1 MKFLKYEKMT
11 TKKLKN
17 YTEIFVYI
25 CFAASILG
33 YFSKYNFL
41 FDICSQFRMQYL
53 LFGLILLVYCIIRKH
68 KNILSLL
75 IVCIVILNLI
85 SVLGNLK
92 FNDVT
97 KKQGFKIEIINLL
110 TKNKKYNAVRKEIN
124 DKSPDILVIQEL
136 DDKWSEELQAV
147 KENYPFIY
155 EISRQDNF
163 GIALYSKIHITEI
176 RKFFVGT
183 LDVPAISAFCDYEG
197 KVFEIICIHTT
208 PPTNQTYFKNT
219 QKIIDD
225 LANYVVENGHN
236 VIITGD
242 FNTAPY
248 SYNYKNFVKTSKM
261 KDLSNIFHPTWPTFW
276 LFPFR
281 ITLDHLFV
289 TKSFAVRDYAVG
301 NNIGSDHLPIW
312 AEISFKE

>member
-1 MKFLKYEKMT
+1 MNFKAIVE
-11 TKKLKN
+11 KLKKFDGSFLI
-17 YTEIFVYI
+17 YATLAVT
-25 CFAASILG
+25 ILG
-33 YFSKYNFL
+33 YFSKFNFL

-53 LFGLILLVYCIIRKH
+53 IFGLILLVYCIIRKH

-85 SVLGNLK
+85 SVLGSLK

-110 TKNKKYNAVRKEIN
+110 TKNNKYNAVRKEIN

-219 QKIIDD
+219 QKITQD
-225 LANYVVENGHN
+225 LADYIAENGHN
-236 VIITGD
+236 AIIAGD
-242 FNTAPY
+242 FNTSHY
-248 SYNYKNFVKTSKM
+248 SYNYKNFIKTSKM
-261 KDLSNIFHPTWPTFW
+261 QDLSSIFHPTWPTFW

-281 ITLDHLFV
+281 ITLDHIFV

>member
-1 MKFLKYEKMT
+1 MNFKAIVE
-11 TKKLKN
+11 KLKS
-17 YTEIFVYI
+17 YDFSFFVYAVLI
-25 CFAASILG
+25 VSILG
-33 YFSKYNFL
+33 YFSKFNFL
-41 FDICSQFRMQYL
+41 FDICSQFCLQYL
-53 LFGLILLVYCIIRKH
+53 IFALIVLVFYIIKKQKTIKSLLVIFIILL
-68 KNILSLL
+68 
-75 IVCIVILNLI
+75 NLFP
-85 SVLGNLK
+85 VLGSIK
-92 FNDVT
+92 INDST
-97 KKQGFKIEIINLL
+97 KKQGFTIEVINLL

-124 DKSPDILVIQEL
+124 DKSPDILVIQEI

-219 QKIIDD
+219 QKIIND

-261 KDLSNIFHPTWPTFW
+261 KDLSNIFHPTWSAFW
-276 LFPFR
+276 LSPFR
-281 ITLDHLFV
+281 ITLDHIFV

>member
-1 MKFLKYEKMT
+1 MNFKAIVE
-11 TKKLKN
+11 KLKKFDGSFLI
-17 YTEIFVYI
+17 YATLAVT
-25 CFAASILG
+25 ILG
-33 YFSKYNFL
+33 YFSKFNFL

-85 SVLGNLK
+85 SVLGSLK

-208 PPTNQTYFKNT
+208 PPTSQTYFKNT
-219 QKIIDD
+219 QKITQD
-225 LANYVVENGHN
+225 LADYIAENGHN
-236 VIITGD
+236 AIIAGD
-242 FNTAPY
+242 FNTSHY
-248 SYNYKNFVKTSKM
+248 SYNYKNFIKTSKM
-261 KDLSNIFHPTWPTFW
+261 QDLSSIFHPTWSAFW

>member
-1 MKFLKYEKMT
+1 MNFKAIVE
-11 TKKLKN
+11 KLKS
-17 YTEIFVYI
+17 YDFSFFVYAVLI
-25 CFAASILG
+25 VSILG
-33 YFSKYNFL
+33 YFSKFNFL
-41 FDICSQFRMQYL
+41 FDICSQFCLQYL
-53 LFGLILLVYCIIRKH
+53 IFALIVLVFYIIKKQKTIKSLLVIFIILL
-68 KNILSLL
+68 
-75 IVCIVILNLI
+75 NLFP
-85 SVLGNLK
+85 VLGSIK
-92 FNDVT
+92 INDST
-97 KKQGFKIEIINLL
+97 KKQGFTIEVINLL

-124 DKSPDILVIQEL
+124 DKSPDILVIQEI

-208 PPTNQTYFKNT
+208 PPICQKYFKNT

-261 KDLSNIFHPTWPTFW
+261 KDLSNIFHPTWSAFW
-276 LFPFR
+276 LSPFR
-281 ITLDHLFV
+281 ITLDHIFV

>member
-1 MKFLKYEKMT
+1 MNFKAIVE
-11 TKKLKN
+11 KLKS
-17 YTEIFVYI
+17 YDFSFFVYAVLI
-25 CFAASILG
+25 VSILG
-33 YFSKYNFL
+33 YFSKFNFL
-41 FDICSQFRMQYL
+41 FDICSQFCLQYL
-53 LFGLILLVYCIIRKH
+53 IFALIVLVFYIIKKQKTIKSLLVIFIILL
-68 KNILSLL
+68 
-75 IVCIVILNLI
+75 NLFP
-85 SVLGNLK
+85 VLGSIK
-92 FNDVT
+92 TNDST
-97 KKQGFKIEIINLL
+97 KKQGFTIEVINLL

-208 PPTNQTYFKNT
+208 PPICQKYFKNT

-261 KDLSNIFHPTWPTFW
+261 KDLSNIFHPTWSAFW
-276 LFPFR
+276 LSPFR
-281 ITLDHLFV
+281 ITLDHIFV

>member
-1 MKFLKYEKMT
+1 MNFKAIVE
-11 TKKLKN
+11 KLKS
-17 YTEIFVYI
+17 YDFSFFVYAVLI
-25 CFAASILG
+25 VSILG
-33 YFSKYNFL
+33 YFSKFNFL
-41 FDICSQFRMQYL
+41 FDICSQFCLQYL
-53 LFGLILLVYCIIRKH
+53 IFALIVLVFYIIKKQKTIKSLLVIFIILL
-68 KNILSLL
+68 
-75 IVCIVILNLI
+75 NLFP
-85 SVLGNLK
+85 VLGSIK
-92 FNDVT
+92 INDST
-97 KKQGFKIEIINLL
+97 KKQGFTIEVINLL

-208 PPTNQTYFKNT
+208 PPICQKYFKNT

-261 KDLSNIFHPTWPTFW
+261 KDLSNIFRPTWSAFW
-276 LFPFR
+276 LSPFR
-281 ITLDHLFV
+281 ITLDHIFV

>member
-1 MKFLKYEKMT
+1 MNFKAIVE
-11 TKKLKN
+11 KLKS
-17 YTEIFVYI
+17 YDFSFFVYAVLI
-25 CFAASILG
+25 VSILG
-33 YFSKYNFL
+33 YFSKFNFL
-41 FDICSQFRMQYL
+41 FDICSQFCLQYL
-53 LFGLILLVYCIIRKH
+53 IFALIVLVFYIIKKQKTIKSLLVFFIIF
-68 KNILSLL
+68 
-75 IVCIVILNLI
+75 LNLFP
-85 SVLGNLK
+85 VLGSIK
-92 FNDVT
+92 INDST
-97 KKQGFKIEIINLL
+97 KKQGFTIEVINLL

-208 PPTNQTYFKNT
+208 PPICQKYFKNT

-261 KDLSNIFHPTWPTFW
+261 KDLSNIFHPTWSAFW
-276 LFPFR
+276 LSPFR
-281 ITLDHLFV
+281 ITLDHIFV

>member
-1 MKFLKYEKMT
+1 MNFKAIVE
-11 TKKLKN
+11 KLKS
-17 YTEIFVYI
+17 YDFSFFVYAVLI
-25 CFAASILG
+25 VSILG
-33 YFSKYNFL
+33 YFSKFNFL
-41 FDICSQFRMQYL
+41 FDICSQFCLQYL
-53 LFGLILLVYCIIRKH
+53 IFALIVLVFYIIKKQKTIKSLLVIFIILL
-68 KNILSLL
+68 
-75 IVCIVILNLI
+75 NLFP
-85 SVLGNLK
+85 VLGSIK
-92 FNDVT
+92 INDST
-97 KKQGFKIEIINLL
+97 KKQGFTIEVINLL
-110 TKNKKYNAVRKEIN
+110 AKNKKYNAVRKEIN

-208 PPTNQTYFKNT
+208 PPICQKYFKNT

-261 KDLSNIFHPTWPTFW
+261 KDLSNIFHPTWSAFW
-276 LFPFR
+276 LSPFR
-281 ITLDHLFV
+281 ITLDHIFV

>member
-1 MKFLKYEKMT
+1 MNFKAIVE
-11 TKKLKN
+11 KLKS
-17 YTEIFVYI
+17 YDFSFFVYAVLI
-25 CFAASILG
+25 VSILG
-33 YFSKYNFL
+33 YFSKFNFL
-41 FDICSQFRMQYL
+41 FDICSQFCLQYL
-53 LFGLILLVYCIIRKH
+53 IFALIVLVFYIIKKQKTIKSLLVIFIILL
-68 KNILSLL
+68 
-75 IVCIVILNLI
+75 NLFP
-85 SVLGNLK
+85 VLGSIK
-92 FNDVT
+92 INDST
-97 KKQGFKIEIINLL
+97 KKQGFTIEVINLL

-261 KDLSNIFHPTWPTFW
+261 KDLSNIFRPTWSAFW
-276 LFPFR
+276 LSPFR
-281 ITLDHLFV
+281 ITLDHIFV

>member
-1 MKFLKYEKMT
+1 MLFFYII
-11 TKKLKN
+11 KKQKTIKSLLV
-17 YTEIFVYI
+17 IFI
-25 CFAASILG
+25 
-33 YFSKYNFL
+33 
-41 FDICSQFRMQYL
+41 
-53 LFGLILLVYCIIRKH
+53 ILL
-68 KNILSLL
+68 
-75 IVCIVILNLI
+75 NLFP
-85 SVLGNLK
+85 VLGSIK
-92 FNDVT
+92 INDST
-97 KKQGFKIEIINLL
+97 KKQGFTIEVINLL

-208 PPTNQTYFKNT
+208 PPICQKYFKNT

-261 KDLSNIFHPTWPTFW
+261 KDLSNIFHPTWSAFW
-276 LFPFR
+276 LSPFR
-281 ITLDHLFV
+281 ITLDHIFV

>member
-1 MKFLKYEKMT
+1 MNFKAIVE
-11 TKKLKN
+11 KLKS
-17 YTEIFVYI
+17 YDFSFFVYAVLI
-25 CFAASILG
+25 VSILG
-33 YFSKYNFL
+33 YFSKFNFL
-41 FDICSQFRMQYL
+41 FDICSQFCLQYL
-53 LFGLILLVYCIIRKH
+53 IFALIVLVFYIIKKQKTIKRLLVIFIILL
-68 KNILSLL
+68 
-75 IVCIVILNLI
+75 NLFP
-85 SVLGNLK
+85 VLGSIK
-92 FNDVT
+92 INDST
-97 KKQGFKIEIINLL
+97 KKQGFTIEVINLL

-208 PPTNQTYFKNT
+208 PPICQKYFKNT

-261 KDLSNIFHPTWPTFW
+261 KDLSNIFHPTWSAFW
-276 LFPFR
+276 LSPFR
-281 ITLDHLFV
+281 ITLDHIFV

>member
-1 MKFLKYEKMT
+1 MLVFYII
-11 TKKLKN
+11 KKQKTIKSLLV
-17 YTEIFVYI
+17 IFI
-25 CFAASILG
+25 
-33 YFSKYNFL
+33 
-41 FDICSQFRMQYL
+41 
-53 LFGLILLVYCIIRKH
+53 ILL
-68 KNILSLL
+68 
-75 IVCIVILNLI
+75 NLFP
-85 SVLGNLK
+85 VLGSIK
-92 FNDVT
+92 INDST
-97 KKQGFKIEIINLL
+97 KKQGFTIEVINLL

-219 QKIIDD
+219 QKIIND
-225 LANYVVENGHN
+225 LANYVAENGHN

-261 KDLSNIFHPTWPTFW
+261 KDLSNIFHPTWSAFW
-276 LFPFR
+276 LSPFR
-281 ITLDHLFV
+281 ITLDHIFV

>member
-1 MKFLKYEKMT
+1 MNFKAIVE
-11 TKKLKN
+11 KLKS
-17 YTEIFVYI
+17 YDFSFFVYAVLI
-25 CFAASILG
+25 VSILG
-33 YFSKYNFL
+33 YFSKFNFL
-41 FDICSQFRMQYL
+41 FDICSQFCLQYL
-53 LFGLILLVYCIIRKH
+53 IFALIVLVFYIIKKQKTIKSLLVIFIILL
-68 KNILSLL
+68 
-75 IVCIVILNLI
+75 NLFP
-85 SVLGNLK
+85 VLGSIK
-92 FNDVT
+92 INDST
-97 KKQGFKIEIINLL
+97 KKQGFTIEVINLL

-208 PPTNQTYFKNT
+208 PPICQKYFKNT
-219 QKIIDD
+219 QKVIDD

-261 KDLSNIFHPTWPTFW
+261 KDLSNIFHPTWSAFW
-276 LFPFR
+276 LSPFR
-281 ITLDHLFV
+281 ITLDHIFV

>member
-1 MKFLKYEKMT
+1 MNFKAIVE
-11 TKKLKN
+11 KLKKFDGSFLI
-17 YTEIFVYI
+17 YATLAVT
-25 CFAASILG
+25 ILG
-33 YFSKYNFL
+33 YCSKYNFL

-85 SVLGNLK
+85 SVLGSLK

-219 QKIIDD
+219 QKITQD
-225 LANYVVENGHN
+225 LADYIAENGHN
-236 VIITGD
+236 AIIAGD
-242 FNTAPY
+242 FNTSHY
-248 SYNYKNFVKTSKM
+248 SYNYKNFIKTSKM
-261 KDLSNIFHPTWPTFW
+261 QDLSSIFHPTWSAFW

>member
-1 MKFLKYEKMT
+1 MNFKAIVE
-11 TKKLKN
+11 KLKKFDGSFLI
-17 YTEIFVYI
+17 YATLAVT
-25 CFAASILG
+25 ILG
-33 YFSKYNFL
+33 YFSKFNFL

-85 SVLGNLK
+85 SVLGSLK

-219 QKIIDD
+219 QKITQD
-225 LANYVVENGHN
+225 LADYIAENGHN
-236 VIITGD
+236 AIIAGD
-242 FNTAPY
+242 FNTSHY
-248 SYNYKNFVKTSKM
+248 SYNYKNFIKTSKM
-261 KDLSNIFHPTWPTFW
+261 QDLSSIFHPTWPTFW

-281 ITLDHLFV
+281 ITLDHIFV

>member
-1 MKFLKYEKMT
+1 MNFKAIVE
-11 TKKLKN
+11 KLKS
-17 YTEIFVYI
+17 YDFSFFVYAVLI
-25 CFAASILG
+25 VSILG
-33 YFSKYNFL
+33 YFSKFNFL
-41 FDICSQFRMQYL
+41 FDICSQFCLQYL
-53 LFGLILLVYCIIRKH
+53 IFALIVLVFYIIKKQKTIKSLLVIFIIF
-68 KNILSLL
+68 
-75 IVCIVILNLI
+75 LNLFP
-85 SVLGNLK
+85 VLGSIK
-92 FNDVT
+92 INDST
-97 KKQGFKIEIINLL
+97 KKQGFTIEVINLL

-208 PPTNQTYFKNT
+208 PPICQKYFKNT

-261 KDLSNIFHPTWPTFW
+261 KDLSNIFHPTWSAFW
-276 LFPFR
+276 LSPFR
-281 ITLDHLFV
+281 ITLDHIFV

>member
-1 MKFLKYEKMT
+1 MNFKAIVE
-11 TKKLKN
+11 KLKKFDGSFLI
-17 YTEIFVYI
+17 YATLAVT
-25 CFAASILG
+25 ILG
-33 YFSKYNFL
+33 YFSKFNFL
-41 FDICSQFRMQYL
+41 FDICSQFCLQYL
-53 LFGLILLVYCIIRKH
+53 IFALIVLVFYIIKKQKTIKSLLVIFIILL
-68 KNILSLL
+68 
-75 IVCIVILNLI
+75 NLFP
-85 SVLGNLK
+85 VLGSIK
-92 FNDVT
+92 INDST
-97 KKQGFKIEIINLL
+97 KKQGFTIEVINLL

-261 KDLSNIFHPTWPTFW
+261 KDLSNIFHPTWSAFW
-276 LFPFR
+276 LSPFR
-281 ITLDHLFV
+281 ITLDHIFV

>member
-1 MKFLKYEKMT
+1 MNFKAIVE
-11 TKKLKN
+11 KLKS
-17 YTEIFVYI
+17 YDFSFFVYAVLI
-25 CFAASILG
+25 VSILG
-33 YFSKYNFL
+33 YFSKFNFL
-41 FDICSQFRMQYL
+41 FDICSQFCLQYL
-53 LFGLILLVYCIIRKH
+53 IFALIVLVFYIIKKQKTIKSLLVIFIILL
-68 KNILSLL
+68 
-75 IVCIVILNLI
+75 NLFP
-85 SVLGNLK
+85 VLGSIK
-92 FNDVT
+92 INDST
-97 KKQGFKIEIINLL
+97 KKQGFTIEVINLL

-208 PPTNQTYFKNT
+208 PPICQKYFKNT

-261 KDLSNIFHPTWPTFW
+261 KDLSNIFHPTWSAFW
-276 LFPFR
+276 LSPFR
-281 ITLDHLFV
+281 ITLDHIFV

>member
-1 MKFLKYEKMT
+1 MNFKAIVE
-11 TKKLKN
+11 KLKS
-17 YTEIFVYI
+17 YDFSFFVYAVLI
-25 CFAASILG
+25 VSILG
-33 YFSKYNFL
+33 YFSKFNFL
-41 FDICSQFRMQYL
+41 FDICSQFCLQYL
-53 LFGLILLVYCIIRKH
+53 IFALIVLVFYIIKKQKTIKSLLVIFIILL
-68 KNILSLL
+68 
-75 IVCIVILNLI
+75 NLFP
-85 SVLGNLK
+85 VLGSIK
-92 FNDVT
+92 INDST
-97 KKQGFKIEIINLL
+97 KKQGFTIEVINLL

-183 LDVPAISAFCDYEG
+183 LEVPAISAFCDYEG

-208 PPTNQTYFKNT
+208 PPICQKYFKNT

-261 KDLSNIFHPTWPTFW
+261 KDLSNIFHPTWSAFW
-276 LFPFR
+276 LSPFR
-281 ITLDHLFV
+281 ITLDHIFV

>member
-1 MKFLKYEKMT
+1 MKFKAIVE
-11 TKKLKN
+11 KLKKFDGSFLI
-17 YTEIFVYI
+17 YATLAVT
-25 CFAASILG
+25 ILG
-33 YFSKYNFL
+33 YFSKFNFL

-53 LFGLILLVYCIIRKH
+53 LFGLILLVYWIIRKH

-85 SVLGNLK
+85 SVLGSLK

-219 QKIIDD
+219 QKITQD
-225 LANYVVENGHN
+225 LADYIAENGHN
-236 VIITGD
+236 AIIAGD
-242 FNTAPY
+242 FNTSHY
-248 SYNYKNFVKTSKM
+248 SYNYKNFIKTSKM
-261 KDLSNIFHPTWPTFW
+261 QDLSSIFHPTWSAFW

>member
-1 MKFLKYEKMT
+1 MNFKAIVE
-11 TKKLKN
+11 KLKS
-17 YTEIFVYI
+17 YDFSFFVYAVLI
-25 CFAASILG
+25 VSILG
-33 YFSKYNFL
+33 YFSKFNFL
-41 FDICSQFRMQYL
+41 FDICSQFCLQYL
-53 LFGLILLVYCIIRKH
+53 IFALFVLVFYIIMKQKTIKSLLVIFIILL
-68 KNILSLL
+68 
-75 IVCIVILNLI
+75 NLFP
-85 SVLGNLK
+85 VLGSIK
-92 FNDVT
+92 INDST
-97 KKQGFKIEIINLL
+97 KKQGFTIEVINLL

-208 PPTNQTYFKNT
+208 PPICQKYFKNT

-261 KDLSNIFHPTWPTFW
+261 KDLSNIFHPTWSAFW
-276 LFPFR
+276 LSPFR
-281 ITLDHLFV
+281 ITLDHIFV